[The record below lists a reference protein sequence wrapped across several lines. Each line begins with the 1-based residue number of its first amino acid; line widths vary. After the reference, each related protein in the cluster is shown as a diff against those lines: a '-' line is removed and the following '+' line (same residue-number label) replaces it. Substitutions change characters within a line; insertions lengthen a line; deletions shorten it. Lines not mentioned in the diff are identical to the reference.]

1 MCDALAKKATTS
13 RSSTV
18 SIIDPEYNGF
28 REKWL
33 DIVSKFVLY
42 FVHRFALS

>member
-1 MCDALAKKATTS
+1 MCDAFAKQASHTRIS
-13 RSSTV
+13 IV
-18 SIIDPEYNGF
+18 SIVDPEYEHF

-42 FVHRFALS
+42 FVHRFAIS